1 MRALRRA
8 ALPAIAL
15 LTCTLLLSLAGCADR
30 RAERVVLGTTHTVE
44 DSGLLEELTRAWA
57 AEPEHDA
64 LSVVVAGSG
73 EVLMMARRGD
83 VDVVLSHSPEAE
95 RAFVEEG
102 AGTARLPV
110 MRSEFVL
117 LGPPTD
123 PAGARALAHPAMAL
137 ARIAERA
144 QPFVSRAD
152 ESGTHVRERQLWRR
166 AQTTPSWPAY
176 IEAGS
181 GMADAL
187 RLASQRRA
195 YILADRPT
203 FEMMRDE
210 LDLEIIVDGGAELV
224 NAYSVL
230 LVTSAR
236 NPEGARHFAEWIRGE
251 AAQRVIADYRRN
263 NAGRTLFTPYAADT
277 LEG

>member
-1 MRALRRA
+1 MHLTRPAGSMVLA
-8 ALPAIAL
+8 ALLVTAPLGARA
-15 LTCTLLLSLAGCADR
+15 CADR
-30 RAERVVLGTTHTVE
+30 SMPRVVLGTTHTVE
-44 DSGLLEELTRAWA
+44 DSGLLDELSRAWA
-57 AEPEHDA
+57 DDPDHDP

-83 VDVVLSHSPEAE
+83 VDVVLSHSPAAE
-95 RAFVEEG
+95 IAFVEEG

-110 MRSEFVL
+110 MRSEFLL
-117 LGPPTD
+117 LGPPVD
-123 PAGARALAHPAMAL
+123 PVGADSLGDPVRAL

-152 ESGTHVRERQLWRR
+152 DSGTHARELELWQR
-166 AQTTPSWPAY
+166 AHTTPSWPDY
-176 IEAGS
+176 IEAGT

-210 LDLEIIVDGGAELV
+210 LDLRIVSAGGAELS
-224 NAYSVL
+224 NPYSVL
-230 LVTSAR
+230 LVTNAR

-251 AAQRVIADYRRN
+251 TAQRLIADY
-263 NAGRTLFTPYAADT
+263 GRTTARPALFTPAADT
-277 LEG
+277 TEG